1 MPLSTAVGNSILDWI
16 FKGTSFP
23 AAPGAIHISLHTADP
38 GATGASEMAGGSY
51 ARSTNAMSAMG
62 AASSKAN
69 TNTSSVTVTAAAAT
83 ATHWGAWS
91 ASSAGTFYAGGTLTA
106 PVVCSNGQS
115 IIFQVGDLDN
125 AIT

>member
-1 MPLSTAVGNSILDWI
+1 MPLSTAFGNSILDWA

-23 AAPGAIHISLHTADP
+23 AAPSAIHISLHTADP
-38 GATGASEMAGGSY
+38 GVSGASEMSGGSY
-51 ARSTNAMSAMG
+51 ARSANAMSAMG
-62 AASSKAN
+62 AASGKAN
-69 TNTSSVTVTAAAAT
+69 TNTSAITVTAAAAT

-91 ASSAGTFYAGGTLTA
+91 LASGGTFYAGGTLTA
-106 PVVCSNGQS
+106 PVVCSDGQS